1 MSDFTLQARQ
11 VRRTRLNICI
21 QMADEH
27 DFTTCWITVLGE
39 NEFVSNRSF
48 LYVGREREVA
58 MDSRRKSREGLENF
72 SLRKEIQYNI
82 NILLR
87 LYSTILFFFFFL
99 YIKYSRYQINDHN
112 FIEERKIPIRF
123 SNFSK
128 EEEQIYI
135 YIYVSSDSTD

>member
-1 MSDFTLQARQ
+1 MAEPYLLTPAGEGRVKQEGHLSDFTLQARQ

-72 SLRKEIQYNI
+72 SLRKEIQYI
-82 NILLR
+82 A
-87 LYSTILFFFFFL
+87 
-99 YIKYSRYQINDHN
+99 
-112 FIEERKIPIRF
+112 
-123 SNFSK
+123 
-128 EEEQIYI
+128 
-135 YIYVSSDSTD
+135 

>member
-87 LYSTILFFFFFL
+87 LYSTILFSFSF
-99 YIKYSRYQINDHN
+99 YI
-112 FIEERKIPIRF
+112 
-123 SNFSK
+123 
-128 EEEQIYI
+128 
-135 YIYVSSDSTD
+135 

>member
-21 QMADEH
+21 QTADEH

-39 NEFVSNRSF
+39 MNLFRIVVF
-48 LYVGREREVA
+48 YIWGGEV
-58 MDSRRKSREGLENF
+58 DSRRKSREGLENF